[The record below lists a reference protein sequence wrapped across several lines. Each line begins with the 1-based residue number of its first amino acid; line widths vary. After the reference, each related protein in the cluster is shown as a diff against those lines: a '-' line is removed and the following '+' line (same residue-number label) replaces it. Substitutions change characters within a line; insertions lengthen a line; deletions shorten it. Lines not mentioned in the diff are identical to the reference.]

1 MVSFEELLDSSL
13 SVEKKKVEEELKKAL
28 FEANSIVDEYYRNII
43 SEYAVKIQDLIQ
55 KSNERINS
63 EIAKNEIDNKRI
75 LNREKDYW
83 IEQVK
88 AKAFSKLTELTNT
101 DEYKKGLRTIIS
113 REAKD
118 GCIIYCSPSEKG
130 LIQSILEEFK
140 IKGNVEV
147 DNTIKAGIKI
157 FYPDQSLLRDFTLET
172 VLSQVFDDIR
182 DEIAKI
188 LFGE

>member
-1 MVSFEELLDSSL
+1 LVSFEELLDSSL

-28 FEANSIVDEYYRNII
+28 FEANSIVDEYYRNTI

-101 DEYKKGLRTIIS
+101 DEYKKGLRAIIS

-130 LIQSILEEFK
+130 LIQSILKEFK

>member
-28 FEANSIVDEYYRNII
+28 FEANSIVDEYYKNII

-88 AKAFSKLTELTNT
+88 AKAFSELTELTNT
-101 DEYKKGLRTIIS
+101 DEYKKGLRAIIS

-130 LIQSILEEFK
+130 LIQSILKEFK

>member
-1 MVSFEELLDSSL
+1 LVSFEELLDSSL

-28 FEANSIVDEYYRNII
+28 FEANSIVDEYYKNII

-88 AKAFSKLTELTNT
+88 AKAFSELTELTNT
-101 DEYKKGLRTIIS
+101 DEYKKGLRAIIS

-130 LIQSILEEFK
+130 LIQSILKEFK

>member
-1 MVSFEELLDSSL
+1 LVSFEALLDSSL

-28 FEANSIVDEYYRNII
+28 FEANSIVDEYYKNII

-101 DEYKKGLRTIIS
+101 DEYKKGLRAIIS

-130 LIQSILEEFK
+130 LIQSILKEFK

>member
-28 FEANSIVDEYYRNII
+28 FEANSIVDEYYKNII

-101 DEYKKGLRTIIS
+101 DEYKKGLRAIIS

-118 GCIIYCSPSEKG
+118 GCIIYCSPSENG
-130 LIQSILEEFK
+130 LIQSILKEFK

>member
-13 SVEKKKVEEELKKAL
+13 SVEKKKAEEELKKAL
-28 FEANSIVDEYYRNII
+28 LEANSIIDEYYRSII
-43 SEYAVKIQDLIQ
+43 NEYSVKIQDLVQ

-63 EIAKNEIDNKRI
+63 EIAKNEIENKRI

-88 AKAFSKLTELTNT
+88 VKAISKLTELINT
-101 DEYKKGLRTIIS
+101 DEYKRGLRAILS

-118 GCIIYCSPSEKG
+118 GCVVYCSPSEKG
-130 LIQSILEEFK
+130 LVQSILKELK
-140 IKGNVEV
+140 IKGNVETV
-147 DNTIKAGIKI
+147 NTIKAGIKI
-157 FYPDQSLLRDFTLET
+157 FYPDQSLSRDFTLET